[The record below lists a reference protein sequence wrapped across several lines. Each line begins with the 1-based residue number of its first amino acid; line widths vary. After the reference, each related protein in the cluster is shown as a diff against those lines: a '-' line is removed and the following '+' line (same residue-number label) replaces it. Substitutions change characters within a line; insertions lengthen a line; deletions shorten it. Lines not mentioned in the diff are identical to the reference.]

1 MDSVRVLIVDDHA
14 RVRTTLK
21 MVLSLWDEFTIVGE
35 ASSGKEAIELART
48 LHPDVILMDL
58 EMPGMDGAEAT
69 RILCAEHPDIRILI
83 LTGTVEFD
91 RIEGALSAGAR
102 DYVLKTAPVD
112 VIGTAIHQAAL

>member
-35 ASSGKEAIELART
+35 ASSGKEAVELART
-48 LHPDVILMDL
+48 LRPDVILMDL

-69 RILCAEHPDIRILI
+69 RILCEEHPDIRILI

>member
-1 MDSVRVLIVDDHA
+1 MDSVHVLIVDDHA

-69 RILCAEHPDIRILI
+69 RILCEEHPDIRILI

>member
-1 MDSVRVLIVDDHA
+1 MDSVHVLIVDDHA

-35 ASSGKEAIELART
+35 ASSGKEAVELART

-69 RILCAEHPDIRILI
+69 RILCEEHPDIRILI